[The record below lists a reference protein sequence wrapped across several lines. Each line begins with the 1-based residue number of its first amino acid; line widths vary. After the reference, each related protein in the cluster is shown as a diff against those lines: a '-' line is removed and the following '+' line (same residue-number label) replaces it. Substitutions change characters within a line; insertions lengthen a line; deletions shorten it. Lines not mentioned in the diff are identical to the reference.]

1 MNMEMRIVAAL
12 LIVAVWIYLLYV
24 TKHCKLYFWN
34 FIVGSFGLFI
44 MLMVWVR
51 PVVVQPLSR
60 VVAALAGLFGD
71 LTGTFTAFFKYGIL
85 FIETTQASISLQID
99 FECSG
104 IIEIIAF
111 LSLLSFFAVYTAR
124 ERILVGVMGCLAIL
138 VSNVIRVIV
147 ICEIIHFFGPK
158 SYYVAHSVIGRIV
171 FYFLSVLL
179 YFYAFTKPQ
188 IVKTRLGKFS
198 YGNN

>member
-1 MNMEMRIVAAL
+1 MNVFAAL
-12 LIVAVWIYLLYV
+12 LVIAVWIYLLYV
-24 TKHCKLYFWN
+24 TSHCKLYFWH
-34 FIVGSFGLFI
+34 FVVGSFGMFI
-44 MLMVWVR
+44 MFMVWIR
-51 PVVVQPLSR
+51 PLVVQPLSR
-60 VVAALAGLFGD
+60 VVAAVAGLFGD

-85 FIETTQASISLQID
+85 FIETAEASISLQID

-104 IIEIIAF
+104 IIEIVAF
-111 LSLLSFFAVYTAR
+111 VSLLSFFTVYSVK
-124 ERILVGVMGCLAIL
+124 ERILVGVVGCVAIIL
-138 VSNVIRVIV
+138 SNVIRVIV

-158 SYYVAHSVIGRIV
+158 SYYVAHSIIGRIV

-179 YFYAFTKPQ
+179 YFYTFTKPQ

>member
-1 MNMEMRIVAAL
+1 MSIGVSL
-12 LIVAVWIYLLYV
+12 LIVAVWLYLLYV
-24 TKHCKLYFWN
+24 TKHCKMYFWY

-44 MLMVWVR
+44 MLMVWGR

-60 VVAALAGLFGD
+60 VVAAIAGLFGD

-85 FIETTQASISLQID
+85 FIETAQASISLQID

-104 IIEIIAF
+104 IIEIVAF
-111 LSLLSFFAVYTAR
+111 ISLVSFFSVYSVR
-124 ERILVGVMGCLAIL
+124 ERILVGVAGCLAIIL
-138 VSNVIRVIV
+138 SNVIRVVV

-158 SYYVAHSVIGRIV
+158 SYYIAHSVIGRIV

-179 YFYAFTKPQ
+179 YFYTFTKPQ
-188 IVKTRLGKFS
+188 IIKTRLGKFS

>member
-1 MNMEMRIVAAL
+1 MGVGTAL

-24 TKHCKLYFWN
+24 TKRCKLYFWY
-34 FIVGSFGLFI
+34 FIVGCFGLFI

-51 PVVVQPLSR
+51 PIVVQPLSR
-60 VVAALAGLFGD
+60 VVAAVAGLLGD

-85 FIETTQASISLQID
+85 FIETSQASISLQID

-104 IIEIIAF
+104 IIEIVAF
-111 LSLLSFFAVYTAR
+111 VSLVSFFSVYSVR
-124 ERILVGVMGCLAIL
+124 ERILVGVAGCIAIIL
-138 VSNVIRVIV
+138 SNVIRVVV

-158 SYYVAHSVIGRIV
+158 SYYIAHSIIGRIV

-179 YFYAFTKPQ
+179 
-188 IVKTRLGKFS
+188 VGV
-198 YGNN
+198 